1 MSDYLLVMAPSPDSA
16 GSPRGRRALVAL
28 LAAALGLRVAHW
40 AAVRGAPFVGQLA
53 MDSQEYDRW
62 ARGIAAGD
70 WLGSGVF
77 FQAPL
82 YPYLVGLIYR
92 LAGART
98 DAVYLFQIALSVAGI
113 YALYRAARA
122 MAGERAGI
130 AAAGL
135 AAVYGPFLFYDV
147 QLLKESPAV
156 AVVCFLLWTIAA
168 ARAQP
173 SPAQILRFAQDDKG
187 GGGARTI
194 GLWLLAGLLVGILAL
209 LRENALLVAPLLV
222 PLAWGRLRTA
232 EMSRLRSAS
241 WRSVAYGLGIAL
253 ALAPV
258 AWRNGRVGGSY
269 LPTTFQGGVNFFIGN
284 NAAAD
289 GVYHPIVPGKQ
300 IPALERQEPIRLAEQ
315 ALGRKLSASEVSRF
329 WLDRA
334 LDWARANPG
343 AFLRLQARKLAM
355 FFRAYEWP
363 DAVDYYWI
371 AGLSPVFRLPLL
383 EYGGALLLAA
393 AGALLAWRDRGRAE
407 RDLAPALVFLGAW
420 VLATVAFFLFSRY
433 RLPAVPA
440 LLVLGALPVAALAE
454 AWKAQ
459 RLSAAAGWAFLVLAA
474 LALPRLAGYGPREDL
489 VHYNLARLAEERGDA
504 AGAAAEYRAALAADP
519 GNFLAYMNLGNLAA
533 RRGDLATALPLYARA
548 AALEPRSDD
557 AQADLGGAYLAL
569 GRPPEAAAHLDR
581 ALVLDPQNLAAL
593 HNRAL
598 VALRLGDVEGARAFN
613 RRELALAPE
622 SPAARRL
629 AARLAGMG
637 G

>member
-1 MSDYLLVMAPSPDSA
+1 MASLRDPA
-16 GSPRGRRALVAL
+16 RGRGAIVAV
-28 LAAALGLRVAHW
+28 LAAGLGLRVAHW

-70 WLGSGVF
+70 WMGSGVF

-82 YPYLVGLIYR
+82 YPYLVGVIYR
-92 LAGART
+92 VAGTRT
-98 DAVYLFQIALSVAGI
+98 DAVYLVQIALSVAGI
-113 YALYRAARA
+113 YALYRAARL
-122 MAGERAGI
+122 MAGERGGLAT
-130 AAAGL
+130 AGL

-168 ARAQP
+168 ARAP
-173 SPAQILRFAQDDKG
+173 SQILRFAQDDKAG
-187 GGGARTI
+187 RNAGRR

-209 LRENALLVAPLLV
+209 LRENALVVAPLLL
-222 PLAWGRLRTA
+222 PLAWGRPREEGT
-232 EMSRLRSAS
+232 SRLRSAS
-241 WRSVAYGLGIAL
+241 WRSAAYVLGIAL

-289 GVYHPIVPGKQ
+289 GAYHPIVPGKQ
-300 IPALERQEPIRLAEQ
+300 IPALEREEPIRLAEQ
-315 ALGRKLSASEVSRF
+315 ATGRKLSASEVSRF
-329 WLDRA
+329 WLGRA
-334 LDWARANPG
+334 LAWARANPG
-343 AFLRLQARKLAM
+343 AFLHLQMRKLAM

-363 DAVDYYWI
+363 DAVDYYWM
-371 AGLSPVFRLPLL
+371 AGISPVFRLPLL

-393 AGALLAWRDRGRAE
+393 AGALLAWRERGRAG
-407 RDLAPALVFLGAW
+407 RDLLPALVFLGAW

-440 LLVLGALPVAALAE
+440 LLILGGLPLAALAG
-454 AWKAQ
+454 AWDA
-459 RLSAAAGWAFLVLAA
+459 RRRGAAAGWAFLILAA
-474 LALPRLAGYGPREDL
+474 LALPHLAGYGPRWDL
-489 VHYNLARLAEERGDA
+489 VHYNLARLAEERGDIE
-504 AGAAAEYRAALAADP
+504 GAEAEYRAALAADP
-519 GNFLAYMNLGNLAA
+519 GNFLAYLNLGNLAA
-533 RRGDLATALPLYARA
+533 RRGDLESALPLYARA

-557 AQADLGGAYLAL
+557 AESNFGGAYLAL
-569 GRPPEAAAHLDR
+569 GRPAEAANHLDR
-581 ALVLDPQNLAAL
+581 ALALDPRNLAAL

-598 VALRLGDVEGARAFN
+598 AALKMGDVQSARAFN

-629 AARLAGMG
+629 AARLAGASPG
-637 G
+637 

>member
-1 MSDYLLVMAPSPDSA
+1 MTRLRELA
-16 GSPRGRRALVAL
+16 RGRGAIVAI
-28 LAAALGLRVAHW
+28 LAAGLGVRVAHW

-70 WLGSGVF
+70 WMGSGVF

-92 LAGART
+92 VAGART
-98 DAVYLFQIALSVAGI
+98 DAVYLVQIALSVAGI
-113 YALYRAARA
+113 YALYRAARE
-122 MAGERAGI
+122 MAGERAGL

-156 AVVCFLLWTIAA
+156 AVVCFLLWTIAV
-168 ARAQP
+168 ARAGRSVQ
-173 SPAQILRFAQDDKG
+173 RG
-187 GGGARTI
+187 
-194 GLWLLAGLLVGILAL
+194 GLWFLVGLLVGILAL

-222 PLAWGRLRTA
+222 PLAWGRPHR
-232 EMSRLRSAS
+232 EEISRLRSAT
-241 WRSVAYGLGIAL
+241 WRSAAYVFGIAL
-253 ALAPV
+253 ALVPV

-289 GVYHPIVPGKQ
+289 GAYHPIVPGKQ
-300 IPALERQEPIRLAEQ
+300 IPALEREEPVRLAEQ
-315 ALGRKLSASEVSRF
+315 ATGRKLSASEVSRF

-334 LDWARANPG
+334 LAWARTRPG
-343 AFLRLQARKLAM
+343 AFLRLQVRKLAM

-363 DAVDYYWI
+363 DAVDYYWM
-371 AGLSPVFRLPLL
+371 AGISPVFRLPLL

-393 AGALLAWRDRGRAE
+393 AGALLAWLERGRAE
-407 RDLAPALVFLGAW
+407 RDLLPALIFLGAW
-420 VLATVAFFLFSRY
+420 VLATIAFFLFSRY

-440 LLVLGALPVAALAE
+440 LLILGGLPLAALVE
-454 AWKAQ
+454 AWET
-459 RLSAAAGWAFLVLAA
+459 RRRSAAAGWALLVLAA
-474 LALPRLAGYGPREDL
+474 LALPRLAGYGPRWDL
-489 VHYNLARLAEERGDA
+489 VHYNLARLAEERGDTE
-504 AGAAAEYRAALAADP
+504 GAAAEYRAALAADP
-519 GNFLAYMNLGNLAA
+519 GNFLAYLNLGNLAV
-533 RRGDLATALPLYARA
+533 RRGDLQGALPLYARA

-557 AQADLGGAYLAL
+557 AESNLGGAYLAL
-569 GRPPEAAAHLDR
+569 GQPAEAAAHLDR
-581 ALVLDPQNLAAL
+581 ALALDPQNLAAL
-593 HNRAL
+593 HNRAIA
-598 VALRLGDVEGARAFN
+598 ALKIGDVQAARAFN
-613 RRELALAPE
+613 QRELALAPE